1 MKPGK
6 ENAVNLLKK
15 RPLAAALFLFF
26 AGFFLLSI
34 LPFLAKAILFG
45 VALSV
50 GLFLLFCR
58 NKRPFWISASFLLAL
73 AALLSVLSTDLP
85 DYQIRIRKN
94 ETARYTFR
102 LLEQTDEEKNVW
114 TLGSVKDENGGVYC
128 RLTVDLP
135 DGTEWKIGDK
145 LAGEGTVTSLSAFAR
160 NGLYGRG
167 CRGKLTLSGE
177 VEAIGHTPSI
187 RAPFTNFAKTV
198 RETLSDRVAGEDGG
212 LLVAVLLGETDELP
226 TGTGLLF
233 RRAGVSHALAVSG
246 MHLVFL
252 SAALAFLLRRV
263 GFPRPAVS
271 VFVILFAFFYAAL
284 VGFTPSVVRAAL
296 MLFFYEGS
304 WFVKRQAD
312 SLTSLAL
319 SGAVMLLF
327 APHLISSVSF
337 LLSYLAT
344 LGVLL
349 AAQICRAPI
358 RSRSPLQR
366 TARRIGSY
374 ALMTLFAVLFTLPV
388 SCAIFGEVSLL
399 SLPANLL
406 LSLPIQLLLYLAV
419 AVLILPFPFVGA
431 LAERYAALFLS
442 LLRKIASLPLSPL
455 TFSSSALAFFG
466 TIPFVTLLAVAFLSL
481 GRRKRAI
488 LVSSGAVVTV
498 AAFLILALPIS
509 RAGRAVLLSD
519 QKDNDLILL
528 RTGTAAACVDLG
540 APDGV
545 LSMLSKE
552 LKADRIS
559 TLDRY
564 VFTAYDEGATDGFCR
579 TLSSVYVRRVILT
592 APAPSEQAEYDAL
605 VSLLESVSVPY
616 TTVSN
621 ECELLGYGIRV
632 AKYDPADG
640 APTVP
645 LTVEL
650 QAKENRLYYLGE
662 NVRIKNVAVHDGT
675 TALFLGCHGETPY
688 LAYRMTIPQTVETL
702 FSGGAFYELC
712 EFSAGTD
719 FLTPTVG
726 KRLSLDGWEP

>member
-1 MKPGK
+1 M
-6 ENAVNLLKK
+6 NLLQK

-26 AGFFLLSI
+26 AGFFLFANLT
-34 LPFLAKAILFG
+34 FLLRAVLFG
-45 VALSV
+45 VSLII
-50 GLFLLFCR
+50 GFILLFQ
-58 NKRPFWISASFLLAL
+58 KRRRPVLIATALLFAL
-73 AALLSVLSTDLP
+73 AALLSTLSTDLP
-85 DYQIRIRKN
+85 DYEIRIRKDT
-94 ETARYTFR
+94 TARYSFR
-102 LLEQTDEEKNVW
+102 TLEQLDEEKNVW
-114 TLGSVKDENGGVYC
+114 LVGSVKDGDGWLFC
-128 RLTVDLP
+128 RLSVDLP
-135 DGTEWKIGDK
+135 DDLPVSAGDR
-145 LAGEGTVTSLSAFAR
+145 LAGEGRVSALSSFSR
-160 NGLYGRG
+160 RGLYGRG
-167 CRGKLTLSGE
+167 CRGKLTISGE
-177 VEAIGHTPSI
+177 MEAIGHTPGI
-187 RAPFTNFAKTV
+187 RAPFSRLAKAVKT
-198 RETLSDRVAGEDGG
+198 TLASRVGGEEGG
-212 LLVAVLLGETDELP
+212 LLVAMLLGETEELP
-226 TGTGLLF
+226 TGTELLF
-233 RRAGVSHALAVSG
+233 RRAGISHALAVSG

-406 LSLPIQLLLYLAV
+406 LSLPIQLLLYLTV

-466 TIPFVTLLAVAFLSL
+466 TIPFLTLLAVAFLSL

-528 RTGTAAACVDLG
+528 RTGTDAACVDLG

-564 VFTAYDEGATDGFCR
+564 VFTAYDEGATDGFYR

-621 ECELLGYGIRV
+621 ECELLGYGICV

-662 NVRIKNVAVHDGT
+662 NVRIKNVAVPDGT

-712 EFSAGTD
+712 EFSAGSD
-719 FLTPTVG
+719 FLTPTIG
-726 KRLSLDGWEP
+726 KRLFLDGWEP